1 MPQAWI
7 EGGGSQMLEE
17 TSSDELE
24 TSSDEERGSGSK
36 DWMTLNSVGTSGTTA
51 EVLSSLPL

>member
-1 MPQAWI
+1 
-7 EGGGSQMLEE
+7 MLEE